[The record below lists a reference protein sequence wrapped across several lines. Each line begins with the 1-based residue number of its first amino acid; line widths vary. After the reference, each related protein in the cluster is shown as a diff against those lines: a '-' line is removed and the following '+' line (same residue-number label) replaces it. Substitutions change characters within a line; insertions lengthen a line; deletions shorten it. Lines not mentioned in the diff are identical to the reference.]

1 MEYFSMKQNT
11 DGSSKLGTLQTTA
24 ILALAQ
30 AHNAKVTEQY
40 TAGYIEQPQYELEL
54 IDIDA
59 INTAKLA
66 VDAEVTK
73 FVAVIKRTLDN
84 RLKVRIV
91 PNEPAST
98 ENVEVPFILDTYV
111 SYMKRKNPTR
121 SASVQQAAKDALALK
136 LANERRVK
144 LTELKTQLVAL
155 EQGSEEYN
163 KVLDAIITM

>member
-1 MEYFSMKQNT
+1 MKNNK
-11 DGSSKLGTLQTTA
+11 DGSLRLGTLQTST
-24 ILALAQ
+24 LLELVLQ
-30 AHNAKVTEQY
+30 SNLKTTEQY
-40 TAGYIEQPQYELEL
+40 TSGLIEQSQYESQL

-66 VDAEVTK
+66 VDAEVAK

-91 PNEPAST
+91 PKEPAST

-121 SASVQQAAKDALALK
+121 SASAKQQMQDALALK